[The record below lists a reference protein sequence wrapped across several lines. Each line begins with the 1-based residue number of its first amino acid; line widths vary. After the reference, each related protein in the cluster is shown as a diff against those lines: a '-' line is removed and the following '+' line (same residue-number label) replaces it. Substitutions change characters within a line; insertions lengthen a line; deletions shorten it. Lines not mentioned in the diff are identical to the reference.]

1 MAVNFVLTSLT
12 QNFRA
17 LLFSAILKSTE
28 KGNAEFQTKR
38 PVRLSSRRF
47 LFFAQSRF
55 PEKIAL
61 MDMGWGSLAVV
72 VTGISPLF
80 ALLTLVLVFA
90 VLVSLVLVRFKQSL
104 LVGYLLSGVLISN
117 VGLLW
122 LTGMDRG
129 DPVIHN
135 LAEIGV
141 VLLMFTLGI
150 EFSLSELKHLWR
162 TALVGGGLQVG
173 ITASV
178 TGLAASAF
186 GFQLVDSI
194 VLGIAVAL
202 SSTAVAM
209 KSFQDHGQQN
219 NPGAR
224 ASLGIALFQDVLVIL
239 VFLLLPALYH
249 QGGDAIGWKVGVSML
264 KGIAFLGGAWLLG
277 RYGLTP
283 LLHAVAKTRSRELFT
298 LTVVGLCAGV
308 AFAGG
313 ALNLSLALGAF
324 AAGLVVSESIY
335 SHRILSDILPFKD
348 LFLAIFFVSV
358 GLLIDVSAVVAEWQ
372 KVLLGSAMLLVCKAA
387 VVFGVLKYMKLPGR
401 SAMLAAGSL
410 ASTGEFSLVLMGEA
424 GGYRPFDRAT
434 EQMLLICTAVTMA
447 AVPSMMRASSPFAKW
462 LERKGILKAHQSAPH
477 SLTSSK
483 ALKQISDH
491 AIICGHGPV
500 GRALND
506 ALKRCGV
513 DTLVLEL
520 NSETVLALKREGQA
534 VLFADATHPEALDLA
549 GIARARLVAFTFPA
563 VGSTCAAVP
572 LVRERNPGICI
583 FGRAKYPGEVER
595 LRELGVQVI
604 HDEHESAVAMVR
616 AAIATYDRPDIDPE
630 QVVREAFNDGA

>member
-1 MAVNFVLTSLT
+1 MEFG
-12 QNFRA
+12 RG
-17 LLFSAILKSTE
+17 ILA
-28 KGNAEFQTKR
+28 AE
-38 PVRLSSRRF
+38 V
-47 LFFAQSRF
+47 A
-55 PEKIAL
+55 
-61 MDMGWGSLAVV
+61 
-72 VTGISPLF
+72 GISPLF

-150 EFSLSELKHLWR
+150 EFSLTELKHLWR

-173 ITASV
+173 ITTTV
-178 TGLAASAF
+178 VGLLAAAF
-186 GFQLVDSI
+186 GFQTVDSI

-209 KSFQDHGQQN
+209 KSFQDLGKQN

-239 VFLLLPALYH
+239 VFLLLPAFYH
-249 QGGDAIGWKVGVSML
+249 QGGDSVGRQVGISML
-264 KGIAFLGGAWLLG
+264 KGIAFLGGAWVLG

-308 AFAGG
+308 AFAGS
-313 ALNLSLALGAF
+313 ALDLSLALGAF

-358 GLLIDVSAVVAEWQ
+358 GLLIDMSAVIAEWPR
-372 KVLLGSAMLLVCKAA
+372 VLLGSAMLLVLKGV
-387 VVFGVLKYMKLPGR
+387 VVFGVLKVLKLPGR
-401 SAMLAAGSL
+401 PAMLAAGSL
-410 ASTGEFSLVLMGEA
+410 ASTGEFSLVLIGKA
-424 GGYRPFDRAT
+424 GGYHPFDPAT

-447 AVPSMMRASSPFAKW
+447 VVPSMMRASSPFAKW
-462 LERKGILKAHQSAPH
+462 LEKKGILAAHQSPPEALSPV
-477 SLTSSK
+477 K
-483 ALKQISDH
+483 AIKEIHDH
-491 AIICGHGPV
+491 AIICGYGPV
-500 GRALND
+500 GRALNE

-520 NSETVLALKREGQA
+520 NSDTVMDLKRQGQP
-534 VLFADATHPEALDLA
+534 VLFADATHQEALDLA
-549 GIARARLVAFTFPA
+549 GISRARLVAFTFPA
-563 VGSTCAAVP
+563 VSATCAAVP

-583 FGRAKYPGEVER
+583 FGRAKFPSEVQR
-595 LRELGVQVI
+595 LRKLGVQVI
-604 HDEHESAVAMVR
+604 HDERESAVAMVR
-616 AAIATYDRPDIDPE
+616 AAVSTYERADINPE
-630 QVVREAFNDGA
+630 DVVREALNDGA